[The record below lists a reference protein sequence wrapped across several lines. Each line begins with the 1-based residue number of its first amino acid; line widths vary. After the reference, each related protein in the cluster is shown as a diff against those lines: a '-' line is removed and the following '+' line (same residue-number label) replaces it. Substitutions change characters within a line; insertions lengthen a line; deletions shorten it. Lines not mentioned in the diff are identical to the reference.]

1 MLDDRA
7 DRSRSLPYRSRVEL
21 RSPDLIVAALR
32 ALPINPFE
40 RTNSRPQ
47 ATFPKSHFADMNSP
61 LNSAPLALL
70 AGFKRRL
77 SFLFIFRFLKLAFSS
92 KSVKVWFKRNAWF
105 FRRAKRVI
113 FRQHF

>member
-1 MLDDRA
+1 MTARDSVLTTPRRARHVDDRA
-7 DRSRSLPYRSRVEL
+7 DRSRSLPYRSRIEL

-61 LNSAPLALL
+61 LNSAPLAPLKPSSQVDSRCL
-70 AGFKRRL
+70 QEQMIFK
-77 SFLFIFRFLKLAFSS
+77 
-92 KSVKVWFKRNAWF
+92 N
-105 FRRAKRVI
+105 
-113 FRQHF
+113 